1 MEPREFKFE
10 AFFYRNVLFT
20 YIKICVGLLVFVIFP
35 ILFIP
40 QLIIDLLG
48 MNTSLNQTLLIHS
61 LIGFPLILFFTRLLV
76 KKFTHN
82 ITTTIT
88 TQNIL
93 LIKNDS
99 IKNIALKSIESVTF
113 ETRENIKDK
122 KAYIVTIKENGQSI
136 YLKAIFTNKDIGIFI
151 SFFNCFIKLLEDL
164 HWHSNSSQKSKR
176 NIITFS
182 KKKEHNN
189 E

>member
-1 MEPREFKFE
+1 MEPREFEFE
-10 AFFYRNVLFT
+10 AFFYRNLLLT
-20 YIKICVGLLVFVIFP
+20 YIKICVGLLVFVILP

-40 QLIIDLLG
+40 QLIINFFG

-93 LIKNDS
+93 LSKNDS
-99 IKNIALKSIESVTF
+99 IMNITLKSIESVTF
-113 ETRENIKDK
+113 EIRENIKDK
-122 KAYIVTIKENGQSI
+122 KAYIITIKEDGQSI
-136 YLKAIFTNKDIGIFI
+136 YLKAIFTNKDIGIFT
-151 SFFNCFIKLLEDL
+151 SFFNYFIKLLEDL

-182 KKKEHNN
+182 KNKHNN